1 MNIKATI
8 VLLLLA
14 IGSVAI
20 GQTDDESQ
28 KMATTERSFQEQYQ
42 RNIKKTRIN
51 GVYIPA
57 DLQEAF
63 DELSAL
69 AEEAGVDK
77 FKSAPEEVI
86 ARRLHFGLGRWIAV
100 NWNLEE
106 GSRYEYYL
114 KQLGLVKVDDM
125 IQYTIVSWHRHLLGK
140 EQQSAERI
148 KAYQEQVEAE
158 LAARRERT
166 QVVKEETRKLPK
178 E

>member
-1 MNIKATI
+1 MNIRAI
-8 VLLLLA
+8 IIPLLLMSA
-14 IGSVAI
+14 AVTT
-20 GQTDDESQ
+20 GQTDDPSQ
-28 KMATTERSFQEQYQ
+28 QMATTERSFQEQYQ
-42 RNIKKTRIN
+42 RNVKKTRLN

-69 AEEAGVDK
+69 AEGGGVEK
-77 FKSAPEEVI
+77 FRSAPEEVI
-86 ARRLHFGLGRWIAV
+86 ARRLHFGLGRWISV

-114 KQLGLVKVDDM
+114 KQQGLVRVDDM

-140 EQQSAERI
+140 EQQSKERI
-148 KAYQEQVEAE
+148 KAYQEQLEAE
-158 LAARRERT
+158 LDTRRVRT